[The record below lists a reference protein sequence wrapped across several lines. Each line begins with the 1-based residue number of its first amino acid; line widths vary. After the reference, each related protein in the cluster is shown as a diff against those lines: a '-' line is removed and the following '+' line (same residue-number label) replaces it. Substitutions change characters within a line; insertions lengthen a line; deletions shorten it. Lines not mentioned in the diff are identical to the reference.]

1 MPGPQ
6 HDHHDHDHD
15 HDHDHHHGH
24 HHHHG
29 PADYNIA
36 FAVGTLL
43 NLGFVAVEAGY
54 GVWAHS
60 LALLA
65 DAGHNFSDVIGLV
78 MAWAA
83 VWLSGRRSSRRHTY
97 GYGRTT
103 IMASLINGTLLLLGI
118 GAVAWEAVLRL
129 AHPEPVSAPVV
140 MGVAGV
146 GIVINVGTALMFL
159 SGRKG
164 DLNIRGTFLHM
175 ASDALVAAGV
185 VVAAFL
191 MGKTGW
197 LWIDPLVSLGIAV
210 VILLGTWGLFRES
223 LDLALD
229 AVPEAV
235 DRDGVEAYLRALPGV
250 TALHDLHIWPLST
263 RSVALTAHL
272 VVPGAVV
279 DDAAMERI
287 AADLAERFGIDHAT
301 LQLETGEDGIACRL
315 SEVHAC

>member
-1 MPGPQ
+1 MSGPHHHHSQ
-6 HDHHDHDHD
+6 SYHDHDHD
-15 HDHDHHHGH
+15 HG

-29 PADYNIA
+29 PASYNTA

-83 VWLSGRRSSRRHTY
+83 VWLSGRRASRRHTY
-97 GYGRTT
+97 GFGRTT

-118 GAVAWEAVLRL
+118 GAVTWEAVLRL
-129 AHPEPVSAPVV
+129 AHPQAVSAPVV

-164 DLNIRGTFLHM
+164 DLSIRGTFLHM
-175 ASDALVAAGV
+175 ASDALVALGV
-185 VVAAFL
+185 VAAAFL

-197 LWIDPLVSLGIAV
+197 LWIDPAVSLGIGL
-210 VILLGTWGLFRES
+210 VILVGTWGLFRES

-229 AVPEAV
+229 AVPDGV

-250 TALHDLHIWPLST
+250 EALHDLHIWPLST

-279 DDAAMERI
+279 DDAAMEGI
-287 AADLAERFGIDHAT
+287 AAHLADHFGIDHAT
-301 LQLETGEDGIACRL
+301 LQLETGADGISCRL